1 METRFFSSPLFETII
16 CLILVYALLSLL
28 VSTITEAV
36 NSYFKER
43 GTLLFNTLS
52 RLFEDNI
59 NVNFGQLLY
68 SHPMIAN
75 LKKDRNSLPQY
86 ISPQM
91 FSNTLIDV
99 VSNYAKQY
107 ELDPENK
114 NFILKEDHKDIF
126 ERFKAG
132 IDQMKHTSLKLVLM
146 NMVEK
151 SVVSAENKA
160 GNVHST
166 YNELDLLQQQLQQW
180 FNDQM
185 ERTSGW
191 YKTYMRTRLFWISL
205 AVALSLNVDS
215 IHLFQTLY
223 RAPDLRAQLQ
233 PIAENLAGN
242 YSRQNADTSLT
253 ALQKAYKA
261 AAITEIKNDSAEVDS
276 SLINKTA
283 QIINQLKQ
291 IDSLTRNYDSSRQH
305 ALDQTSVQIDQLA
318 ALGLPIGWNK
328 DQAPLSW
335 SHKQKSKSSGYF
347 EQHKVPTFW
356 NIVSYLIGIIIT
368 AISLSFG
375 APFWFD
381 LLLKAINIR
390 RAGTK
395 PSTDQK

>member
-1 METRFFSSPLFETII
+1 METRFFSSPLFETIV

-28 VSTITEAV
+28 VSTITEAI

-75 LKKDRNSLPQY
+75 LKKDKNSLPQY
-86 ISPQM
+86 ISAQM

-107 ELDPENK
+107 ELDPGGK
-114 NFILKEDHKDIF
+114 NFSLKDSNKGIF

-132 IDQMKHTSLKLVLM
+132 IDQMKHTSLKLMLM

-151 SVVSAENKA
+151 SMVPADNKT
-160 GNVHST
+160 GNIHSV

-205 AVALSLNVDS
+205 VVALSLNVDS

-233 PIAENLAGN
+233 PIAENLADN
-242 YSRQNADTSLT
+242 YSKQNADTSLT

-261 AAITEIKNDSAEVDS
+261 AAITKIKNDSAEVDS
-276 SLINKTA
+276 SLINETS
-283 QIINQLKQ
+283 QIISQLKQ
-291 IDSLTRNYDSSRQH
+291 IDSLTKNYDSSRQH
-305 ALDQTSVQIDQLA
+305 ALDEASVQIDQLA
-318 ALGLPIGWNK
+318 ALGLPIGWK
-328 DQAPLSW
+328 RDQAPLSW
-335 SHKQKSKSSGYF
+335 WEKPKHRSAGYF
-347 EQHKVPTFW
+347 EQHKTATPW
-356 NIVSYLIGIIIT
+356 NILSYLIGIIIT
-368 AISLSFG
+368 GVSLSFG

-395 PSTDQK
+395 PPTDQK